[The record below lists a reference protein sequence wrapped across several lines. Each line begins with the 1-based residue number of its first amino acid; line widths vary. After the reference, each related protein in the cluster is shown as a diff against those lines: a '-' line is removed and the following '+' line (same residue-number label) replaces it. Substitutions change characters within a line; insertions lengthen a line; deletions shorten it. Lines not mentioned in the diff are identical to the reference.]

1 MLGAGENAIRISGFR
16 ALETK
21 HLGAGDRRSKIG
33 ILAGAFDHASPAS
46 VARNVEHGRERPGD
60 ARSASL
66 SGGHGL
72 RRFHQF
78 GIPG

>member
-1 MLGAGENAIRISGFR
+1 MLGAGENTIRVSGFG
-16 ALETK
+16 ALEPK
-21 HLGAGDRRSKIG
+21 HLGAGDSRSQIG
-33 ILAGAFDHASPAS
+33 ILAGAFDHASPAG

-60 ARSASL
+60 ACSASL
-66 SGGHGL
+66 SGSDGL